1 MTRVEKKIAGR
12 FVFWGVIFSPTAS
25 FFSLDQQRFPNVKI
39 GNMYTIKN
47 FLGNGA

>member
-25 FFSLDQQRFPNVKI
+25 FFARVN
-39 GNMYTIKN
+39 
-47 FLGNGA
+47 